1 MRFLK
6 NVWKTIQYSME
17 LAGMVRAAEELKRM
31 GYEKE
36 YKLAIDRIRR
46 MKI

>member
-6 NVWKTIQYSME
+6 NAWNTIQYSME
-17 LAGMVRAAEELKRM
+17 LAGMVRAAEELRRM

-36 YKLAIDRIRR
+36 YRLAIERIRE
-46 MKI
+46 MKF